1 MKLSSKINKFF
12 NIFYL
17 FFFFI
22 FSTTLSGTE
31 RSDIETKNKVF
42 PEDWVEFGS
51 FKEIDL
57 APEGLFQKK
66 HSQFIQMSKYSQER
80 LGTIFVTQKNLMD
93 KYPEN
98 LMKGMA
104 YFEFFYM
111 QQLKDNQ
118 KDIKKYIESYPNVKN
133 HTRKSVQKIYGLNK
147 ARKSMR
153 KALGFTLEDD
163 LQDVLLSYTTLA
175 KLFSKGDKITLKL
188 NSDEKKVYNTHKK
201 LTEYISKIKSL
212 VEEKN
217 EQRINDKK
225 FIKEF
230 KKLDKKA
237 KSQLKKINTIKNYEI
252 FSSFLYKI
260 ESVSL
265 ENTELLLSSY
275 KIADFLL
282 SEIKKNEVTNRY
294 KVDLSNADFSDFKEN
309 ELMVLAEASKSSK
322 KSKVIKNNDIQKD
335 IFFLENNDFKVNE
348 FINNFN
354 SNSLELSGLNLKL
367 DEIDK
372 MNLWA
377 RNDWANAWRNPIP
390 TKVEDVSKGIMIDL
404 SEDDIKSIKA
414 QLAIEHFKELFDKD
428 FAKNFEN
435 DFQDALKD
443 INQNSF
449 KFSYGLDDYA
459 QFLGTVF
466 DMDIRNYADLTDL
479 ANATHDANWSV
490 EEYASAYQTNVD
502 FINALASGASSFDA
516 AQVAQNLGASLQ
528 DVADTIAAASAAGVS
543 VDLES
548 AAQGLGYDSFASAV
562 DAYNQ
567 QHGTNYTTDQ
577 AKEALGQ

>member
-1 MKLSSKINKFF
+1 MKNCNFIL
-12 NIFYL
+12 IFL
-17 FFFFI
+17 FI
-22 FSTTLSGTE
+22 FLTSSFSNE
-31 RSDIETKNKVF
+31 RSDIEIKNKVF
-42 PEDWVEFGS
+42 PEDWIEFGE
-51 FKEIDL
+51 FEEIRI
-57 APEGLFQKK
+57 APDGLFTNKQN
-66 HSQFIQMSKYSQER
+66 QFVQMTKYSQEK
-80 LGTIFVTQKNLMD
+80 LGLIFVTQKNLMD

-111 QQLKDNQ
+111 QQLKENE
-118 KDIKKYIESYPNVKN
+118 KDIKKYIQNYPNVKN
-133 HTRKSVQKIYGLNK
+133 HIRKSVQKIYGLNK

-153 KALGFTLEDD
+153 EALGFTLEDD
-163 LQDVLLSYTTLA
+163 LQDVLKSYVTLS
-175 KLFSKGDKITLKL
+175 KLFEKGEKITFKL
-188 NSDEKKVYNTHKK
+188 NSDEKKIYNTHKK
-201 LTEYISKIKSL
+201 LTKYISKIKSL
-212 VEEKN
+212 VEERD
-217 EQRINDKK
+217 EQRINEKK

-237 KSQLKKINTIKNYEI
+237 KSQLKKITNIKNYETY
-252 FSSFLYKI
+252 SKLLNKI
-260 ESVSL
+260 SDISL

-275 KIADFLL
+275 KFSDYIL
-282 SEIKKNEVTNRY
+282 SEIKKKEVTTRY
-294 KVDLSNADFSDFKEN
+294 KVDLSNADFSDFKEK

-322 KSKVIKNNDIQKD
+322 KSKIIKNNDVQKE
-335 IFFLENNDFKVNE
+335 IFYLENNNFKVNE
-348 FINNFN
+348 LIDEFN
-354 SNSLELSGLNLKL
+354 LNSLELSGLNLKL

-372 MNLWA
+372 INLWA

-390 TKVEDVSKGIMIDL
+390 TKIEDVSKGIMIDL
-404 SEDDIKSIKA
+404 SEEDIKSIKA

-479 ANATHDANWSV
+479 ANATHNANWSV

-516 AQVAQNLGASLQ
+516 AQVAQNLGASLP
-528 DVADTIAAASAAGVS
+528 DVADTVAAASAAGVS

-567 QHGTNYTTDQ
+567 QYGTNYTAEQ
-577 AKEALGQ
+577 AREALGQ